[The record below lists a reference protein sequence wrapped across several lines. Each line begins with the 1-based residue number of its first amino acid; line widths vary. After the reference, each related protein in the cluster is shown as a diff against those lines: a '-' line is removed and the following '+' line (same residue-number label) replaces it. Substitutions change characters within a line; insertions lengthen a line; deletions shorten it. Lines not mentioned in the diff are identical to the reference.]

1 MLCIVGRA
9 GAVGAFGG
17 RNSSGDGVVVLGPP
31 EFEPEGYKPDLD
43 MMDELAAVNL
53 LTVSIRAPQKEV
65 TQKDVHATER
75 SMPLN

>member
-1 MLCIVGRA
+1 M
-9 GAVGAFGG
+9 
-17 RNSSGDGVVVLGPP
+17 VLGPP

-65 TQKDVHATER
+65 TQKDVHAAER